1 MPKAVAD
8 PTAPERIAERPRKWG
23 NRRPVSKRL
32 DLTPGEAEK
41 RAQKKVA
48 GRRTKFIGAF
58 VTEAEKETVATRSIA
73 YGMKQSDFIRTVLLS
88 GLKEPPPPRTDPAA
102 VRALAFELSKVGTNL
117 NQLARVAN
125 EAAKL
130 GGDKDARALL
140 AMETELRRLGAQ
152 LAGTMSQV
160 IEL

>member
-1 MPKAVAD
+1 MTDAVLHRTKSRAD
-8 PTAPERIAERPRKWG
+8 RPRKWS
-23 NRRPVSKRL
+23 NRRPTAKRL
-32 DLTPGEAEK
+32 DLSPEEAEQREARK
-41 RAQKKVA
+41 RIGQ
-48 GRRTKFIGAF
+48 RRAFVGAF
-58 VTEAEKETVATRSIA
+58 VTDAEKETIGSRSEA

-88 GLKEPPPPRTDPAA
+88 ELKEPPPPRTDPAA

-130 GGDKDARALL
+130 GGDKDAQALF

-152 LAGTMSQV
+152 LAGTMSRV